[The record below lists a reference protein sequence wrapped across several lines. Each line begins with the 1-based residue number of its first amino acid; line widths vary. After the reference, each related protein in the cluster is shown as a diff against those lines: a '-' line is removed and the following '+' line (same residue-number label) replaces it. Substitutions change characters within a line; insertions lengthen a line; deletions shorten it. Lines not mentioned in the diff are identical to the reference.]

1 MMEHRM
7 PSWVLIWAEK
17 SLWLIRKCWMQSEI
31 CWSYHPQYTLQSWER
46 DREPKEMLD
55 HDFMIWVE
63 RCSDFDDCW
72 LLCSRLVH
80 HPLTRLWPWNTIYYY
95 DFLCH
100 STVSSSSL
108 IFCEELTP
116 NSSGCIPV
124 KALDLMHLWAAFC
137 ILHVQSSAAGYV
149 PAVGLAGRSLQQ
161 LGPVCRRGLC
171 CSAAECRCLLCAVR
185 ARNVNRSLRTVHC
198 LNPWVECNQGIQD
211 RIAEDPWTYFLRPT
225 LWSTPGD
232 ASVPWLASPCIW

>member
-1 MMEHRM
+1 MELFYLIHRWAKIFPQLMMEYRM
-7 PSWVLIWAEK
+7 PSRVLIWAEK
-17 SLWLIRKCWMQSEI
+17 SLWRIRKCWMQSEI
-31 CWSYHPQYTLQSWER
+31 CWSYHPQYTLQR

-63 RCSDFDDCW
+63 RCSDFDDCG

-100 STVSSSSL
+100 YKVSSSSL

-124 KALDLMHLWAAFC
+124 KALDLLHLWAAFC
-137 ILHVQSSAAGYV
+137 ILHVQSSAAGSV
-149 PAVGLAGRSLQQ
+149 PAVGLAGRSNSALSAGAACAAVLQV
-161 LGPVCRRGLC
+161 PPLC
-171 CSAAECRCLLCAVR
+171 SESEECDQDLQNCAVFKSFTFGR
-185 ARNVNRSLRTVHC
+185 M
-198 LNPWVECNQGIQD
+198 
-211 RIAEDPWTYFLRPT
+211 
-225 LWSTPGD
+225 
-232 ASVPWLASPCIW
+232 